1 MRYDQ
6 TETPREHHHHKISG
20 GRKLEHT
27 HPAPVGSPP
36 YWANSR
42 VHSHLTTKGNADAK
56 TSTHLGACYC

>member
-6 TETPREHHHHKISG
+6 TETPTEHHHHKISG
-20 GRKLEHT
+20 GRKLT
-27 HPAPVGSPP
+27 HIHEAPAGEPK

-42 VHSHLTTKGNADAK
+42 VHAHSITRDKPNTP